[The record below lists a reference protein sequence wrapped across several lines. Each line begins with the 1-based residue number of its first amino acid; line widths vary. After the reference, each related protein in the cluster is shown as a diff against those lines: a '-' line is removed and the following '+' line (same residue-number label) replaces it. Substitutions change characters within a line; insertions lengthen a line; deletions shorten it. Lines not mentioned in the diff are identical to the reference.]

1 MRDYHY
7 PFQNCHYSFLKRSSE
22 KSRGLCYWHI
32 PQYVL
37 SNKQKKMGGRLED
50 IILDT

>member
-1 MRDYHY
+1 MRDNHY
-7 PFQNCHYSFLKRSSE
+7 PFQNCHCSFLKRSSE
-22 KSRGLCYWHI
+22 KSRDLRYWHI

-37 SNKQKKMGGRLED
+37 SNKQEKMGGSLED